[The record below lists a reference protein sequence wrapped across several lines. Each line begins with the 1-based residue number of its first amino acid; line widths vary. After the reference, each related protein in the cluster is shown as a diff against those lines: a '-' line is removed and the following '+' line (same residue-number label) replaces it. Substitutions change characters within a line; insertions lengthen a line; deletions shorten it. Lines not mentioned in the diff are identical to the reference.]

1 MTTQKILL
9 LAGRYGLSGVPLAQ
23 LRLARVL
30 ASRGHTVKL
39 VYGMLNDGIEP
50 PVSDGLDIV
59 FLQRAR
65 VSSMVLPLVRLLKSY
80 EPDIVFSA
88 GDHLNSMVLIAA
100 YMSRT
105 TAKISCSSRVTP
117 YDTYSI
123 QVFSK
128 GWLLKQ
134 VMKLVMPRADVLT
147 CVSKDMVEQYK
158 KIFSSSRH
166 VGVYNIVGDTNPSAG
181 GHRTNS
187 KNLLPCN
194 HAYRVVAAGALETW
208 KGFSD
213 LIDAM
218 SIVVRSVD
226 AHLTIL
232 GEGSQRPILQSR
244 INDLG
249 LSDRVVLYGN
259 VEDPLDYFR
268 CADTF
273 VLSSYLEGLP
283 NVLVEAMICGCTPV
297 STDCPTGPREVLQDG
312 RYGYLVPLHDPA
324 ALAAGIFKSFER
336 PISYEDLLDATQEF
350 CVDNVLKQHAKLLG
364 INWL

>member
-30 ASRGHTVKL
+30 ARRGHTVKL
-39 VYGMLNDGIEP
+39 VYGMLNEGIEQ
-50 PVSDGLDIV
+50 PVGDGLDIV

-65 VSSMVLPLVRLLKSY
+65 VSSMVLPLARLFKSY

-100 YMSRT
+100 YLSRT

-117 YDTYSI
+117 YDTYSS

-134 VMKLVMPRADVLT
+134 VMRLVMPRADVLT
-147 CVSKDMVEQYK
+147 CVSKDMVDQYRQ
-158 KIFSSSRH
+158 IFSSSRH
-166 VGVYNIVGDTNPSAG
+166 VCVYNIVGDAESPAVAN
-181 GHRTNS
+181 RTNS
-187 KNLLPCN
+187 RSSLPRD
-194 HAYRVVAAGALETW
+194 HVYRIVAAGALEPW
-208 KGFSD
+208 KGFAD

-218 SIVVRSVD
+218 SIVVRSAD

-232 GEGSQRPILQSR
+232 GEGSQRSALQSR
-244 INDLG
+244 IDDLG
-249 LSDRVVLYGN
+249 LSDSVVLYGN
-259 VEDPLDYFR
+259 VEDPLNYFSR
-268 CADTF
+268 SDTF

-283 NVLVEAMICGCTPV
+283 NVLVEAMLSGCTPV

-312 RYGYLVPLHDPA
+312 RYGYLVPLNDPA
-324 ALAAGIFKSFER
+324 ALAAGILQSFES
-336 PISYEDLLDATQEF
+336 PISNDDLQDAIQEF
-350 CVDNVLKQHAKLLG
+350 RVDNVLKRHAELLG
-364 INWL
+364 VDGL